1 MAGLLGR
8 AAAAL
13 SLAAALAAAP
23 AAAQTLPRGYHDRPV
38 LAVDPGRHTAIIKRA
53 DADAAGRVLVT
64 ASEDKTVRVWNAGT
78 GALERTL
85 RLPAG
90 PGNVGKAFAVAIS
103 PDGALIAAGGWT
115 AADGAG
121 ATFPIFL
128 YARETGAVAA
138 GRGTDDPPRVIPG
151 LPQVVNHLAFSPD
164 GRFLAATLG
173 GRHGLRVFDRDAAW
187 REVRRDEGY
196 DAASYGAAFAR
207 DGRLATTSDD
217 GRVRLYA
224 PGPGFARLG
233 ERATPGGRHP
243 FGIAFSPEGGRLA
256 IGYDDTTRVDVLD
269 GHTLA
274 PLHEADTRGIGN
286 GYLGRVAW
294 GEGGTLLAAGRYA
307 DGTGNYPV
315 LAWAGGGRGPRRA
328 LPAGQDTAMSLVP
341 LAGGD
346 VIVAAAGPWLGR
358 LGPDGAPRWATPPPI
373 ADYRGQRS
381 TLAASEDGSIVA
393 FGFEQWGRAPAW
405 FDLSSRSLA
414 QGPAPEGRTA
424 PPVQQGLPVADWI
437 NSPSPTL
444 GGRPLRLEDLERSRS
459 LALHPDGARFV
470 LGADWSLHAFSASG
484 EALWRADVP
493 GAAWAVTI
501 SGDGRLVIAA
511 YGDGTIRWHRMD
523 DGREI
528 LAFMPLADR
537 ENWIV
542 WTPEGYFDATPAARR
557 MLLWHRNHAG
567 YATRSHAVA
576 DIPGFYRPRLLPH
589 VLREMET
596 VRAIGLADE
605 EERTERLDLLS
616 PSSVRTGARLH
627 LLGIGVNYTPSGRH
641 TPPERLKL
649 DYAVADIDD
658 LAAKL
663 ERTQAHTYKLED
675 PWRNK
680 RLNERATK
688 AGILDA
694 LEALLGRVQ
703 EGDLAVVHFS
713 GHGAMIND
721 NLYLL
726 PYDVDMSRESTIRA
740 TALPMTM
747 LRDELEKIA
756 AKARVL
762 VLLDACH
769 AGGATEDSRVRETS
783 AARLSQ
789 ALASVN
795 ISVLASSSASQAS
808 REDPAWQNGAFTEA
822 VLEALDGAADSN
834 RDGLLS
840 GTELAEYVERRVR
853 ALTGG
858 KQSPALELRFGGTL
872 FAVR

>member
-1 MAGLLGR
+1 MAGLLRR

-23 AAAQTLPRGYHDRPV
+23 AAAQPLPPGYHDRPLLV
-38 LAVDPGRHTAIIKRA
+38 VDPGRHTARIWRA
-53 DADAAGRVLVT
+53 DVDAAGRFLVT

-90 PGNVGKAFAVAIS
+90 PGHVGKAYAVAIS

-115 AADGAG
+115 APP
-121 ATFPIFL
+121 TSPEQIFL
-128 YARETGAVAA
+128 YRRETGAVAA
-138 GRGTDDPPRVIPG
+138 VIPG
-151 LPQVVNHLAFSPD
+151 LPEVVNRLAFSPD

-173 GRHGLRVFDRDAAW
+173 WGGLRVFDRDAAW

-196 DAASYGAAFAR
+196 RDQSSGAAFAR
-207 DGRLATTSDD
+207 DGRLATTSYD
-217 GRVRLYA
+217 GMVRLYA
-224 PGPGFARLG
+224 PGPGFAPIG
-233 ERATPGGRHP
+233 QPQQAPGGRRP

-274 PLHEADTRGIGN
+274 PLFEADTRGIDN
-286 GYLGRVAW
+286 GSLGSIAW

-307 DGTGNYPV
+307 DGTGNHPV

-328 LPAGQDTAMSLVP
+328 LPAGLNTAMSLLP
-341 LAGGD
+341 LGGGD
-346 VIVAAAGPWLGR
+346 VIVAAQDPWLGR
-358 LGPDGAPRWATPPPI
+358 LGPDGAPRWVATPPI

-393 FGFEQWGRAPAW
+393 FGFEPWGEAPAW

-414 QGPAPEGRTA
+414 QGPPPEGRTA
-424 PPVQQGLPVADWI
+424 PPVQQGLPVAGWI
-437 NSPSPTL
+437 NTPSPTL
-444 GGRPLRLEDLERSRS
+444 GGRPLRLEDLEWSRS
-459 LALHPDGARFV
+459 LAIHPDGARFV
-470 LGADWSLHAFSASG
+470 LGAEWSLRAFSAAG
-484 EALWRADVP
+484 KALWRVP
-493 GAAWAVTI
+493 VPDTAWAVTI

-523 DGREI
+523 DGREL

-537 ENWIV
+537 GNWIA

-557 MLLWHRNHAG
+557 MLLWHRNRADF
-567 YATRSHAVA
+567 ATLAHPVA

-605 EERTERLDLLS
+605 EEQTERLDLLS

-627 LLGIGVNYTPSGRH
+627 LLGIGINYTPSGRH
-641 TPPERLKL
+641 TPPARLKL

-658 LAAKL
+658 LADKL
-663 ERTQAHTYKLED
+663 ERTQAHTYMLGRPGEED
-675 PWRNK
+675 LWRNR

-726 PYDVDMSRESTIRA
+726 PYDVDMSRASTIRA

-756 AKARVL
+756 RRNARVL
-762 VLLDACH
+762 VLIDACH
-769 AGGATEDSRVRETS
+769 AGGATRDERVRETS

-808 REDPAWQNGAFTEA
+808 REDPTWQNGAFTEA
-822 VLEALDGAADSN
+822 VLEALDGAADGN

-853 ALTGG
+853 ALTDGR
-858 KQSPALELRFGGTL
+858 QSPAMELRFGGTL